1 MALVLPCI
9 GKVISGI
16 MVTREDI
23 LAEIQRVPDER
34 LDEVYSFLIRCEQN
48 GEDSPRDFNV
58 MAKLREIKIYASP
71 DLSIKANLHDLKTTD
86 AE

>member
-23 LAEIQRVPDER
+23 LAEIQRVPEEH
-34 LDEVYSFLIRCEQN
+34 LDEVYSFLKRYEQN
-48 GEDSPRDFNV
+48 GEESARNTNV
-58 MAKLREIKIYASP
+58 MAKLREIKISASP
-71 DLSIKANLHDLKTTD
+71 DLSIRANLHDLKTPD